1 MPKLTAV
8 GLNVTAG
15 AYTVPVPVK
24 GTVCE
29 PPGALSVSTKEAVRA
44 PATGGVKVT
53 LIVQEAL
60 TASEV
65 GQLLV
70 CAKSLAFVPVTEMP
84 AIARLAVPVFV
95 SVTVWAALVV
105 LVIWLPKLR
114 LEELNV
120 TVGDGATIPL

>member
-1 MPKLTAV
+1 MPKVTAV
-8 GLNVTAG
+8 GRNVTAG

-70 CAKSLAFVPVTEMP
+70 CAKSLAFVPV
-84 AIARLAVPVFV
+84 IATLLKFKAVVPLFDTD
-95 SVTVWAALVV
+95 TV
-105 LVIWLPKLR
+105 
-114 LEELNV
+114 
-120 TVGDGATIPL
+120 